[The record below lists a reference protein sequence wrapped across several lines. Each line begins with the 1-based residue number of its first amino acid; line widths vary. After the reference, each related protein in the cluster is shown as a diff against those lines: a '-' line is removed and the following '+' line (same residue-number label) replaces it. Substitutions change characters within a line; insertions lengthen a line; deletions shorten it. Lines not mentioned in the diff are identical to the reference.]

1 MKTYRALIALSIYL
15 CLALM
20 VFTFVF
26 VCFFASNLNST
37 IKLQDE
43 INKARSV
50 LNVLISTHQTRAM
63 SVLYAADKSADEE
76 ILKELEKRSINLA
89 LDANMSYDF
98 IAEVQR
104 LRFAFDTSISPGLML
119 EESEALDKHF
129 FSYFENT
136 LSLNTNPKINGE
148 MVALNTVIRD
158 IIYLNKVRD
167 FVIRFASNGNVLDAE
182 KIQILDELRFKF
194 FNYATVARSNAS
206 KINFLFFGTEEL
218 NKSIDKLITFQGLNK
233 DNIATFYD
241 ALREIMI
248 TGKLVSP
255 LKLIEQS
262 KRIEE
267 INTKIANLLI
277 STIQNDIK
285 ISIDELVS
293 YTTISSGVFALCAGV
308 FVFILFRRKAMLE
321 DMKISLAHI
330 ENIKKIANR
339 RTLTIKDPQ
348 ILELVS
354 QGAFRVNKFDV
365 IDENYKSE
373 YSYFM
378 DNITHSIMNPL
389 NDIMGYAELLRIKKL
404 SIAELDS
411 YAKEILLSSEKL
423 SKLFNNLIK
432 ISSIQSK
439 NIELNYREIDLFDG
453 VAGLVNNFSLSASKE
468 RISFMLYIDPSL
480 ESNIICDTEKL
491 RFILT
496 TLVQNAIK
504 HNRRNGKFMLA
515 VKKDKVI
522 DNEVSIHLS
531 VVDKGYG
538 FKEMPIKQN
547 FNDKDET
554 KLKIFAQKGLDLA
567 IIDEYAKLMQS
578 TGLHIKS
585 IEDEGSMIELTFRLK
600 FKPKEKL
607 KNKFAGEKIYI
618 YNENIQK
625 ENDLPSFGKEPL
637 LSDYDI
643 LCSYLDYLGLEYE
656 LTDEKDK
663 GLYIIYDNKEPFDT
677 TKCIFVSPN
686 RPAFTNEDKVWL
698 NYPFTTDSL
707 ASAYELVTGKLK
719 SASTSFKLDAQA
731 LVLASADIANEIS
744 KYLAHIHTT
753 PNPEMKYDI
762 AFIDVDIYP
771 DAPNHLAKGVQL
783 VAISKESTLPSLG
796 KGVYS
801 NYIIKPEKNDQSLAI
816 SRGITLALSELRRK
830 SMLNDKYLRDI
841 LLFKKSLAA
850 NNIYKSAII
859 TFAPRT
865 DVANSVDEFEELLK
879 NNTYKIV
886 LCDFDIT
893 GLNLDRYLELIN
905 KARTRHKFASI
916 AGLFISPELKLESK
930 EFEIFHTNLSKAKL
944 ETRLRQHLSSMY
956 DY

>member
-20 VFTFVF
+20 TFSFIF
-26 VCFFASNLNST
+26 VCFFLSNLSST
-37 IKLQDE
+37 LKLQNE
-43 INKARSV
+43 INKSPSV
-50 LNVLISTHQTRAM
+50 LNVLINSHQTRAM
-63 SVLYAADKSADEE
+63 SVLYATDKSADEE
-76 ILKELEKRSINLA
+76 ILKELEKRTINLA
-89 LDANMSYDF
+89 LEANMSYDF
-98 IAEVQR
+98 ISEVQR
-104 LRFAFDTSISPGLML
+104 LRYAFDTNISPALMV
-119 EESEALDKHF
+119 EEIEALDRHF

-136 LSLNTNPKINGE
+136 LSLNIIPKINGE
-148 MVALNTVIRD
+148 MVALNTAIRD

-167 FVIRFASNGNVLDAE
+167 FLIRFVSNGNVLDNE

-194 FNYATVARSNAS
+194 LNYATVAKANAS
-206 KINFLFFGTEEL
+206 KINFLFFNAKMSDKSMDELIALQRL
-218 NKSIDKLITFQGLNK
+218 NKENIT
-233 DNIATFYD
+233 TFYD
-241 ALREIMI
+241 TLREVMI
-248 TGKLVSP
+248 SGKLISP

-262 KRIEE
+262 SRIEE
-267 INTKIANLLI
+267 INIKIANLLI
-277 STIQNDIK
+277 SSIQNNIK
-285 ISIDELVS
+285 VSIDELFS
-293 YTTISSGVFALCAGV
+293 YTAISSAVFAFCAGV
-308 FVFILFRRKAMLE
+308 FVFVLFRRKKMLD
-321 DMKISLAHI
+321 DMKISLAHV
-330 ENIKKIANR
+330 ENIKKIAHR
-339 RTLTIKDPQ
+339 RGLSVKDSQ
-348 ILELVS
+348 ILKLIS
-354 QGAFRVNKFDV
+354 QGALRTDKFDV

-378 DNITHSIMNPL
+378 DNITHGIINPL
-389 NDIMGYAELLRIKKL
+389 NDIMGYAELLRIKKISL
-404 SIAELDS
+404 AQIDS
-411 YAKEILLSSEKL
+411 YAKEILISSENL

-432 ISSIQSK
+432 ISNIQSK
-439 NIELNYREIDLFDG
+439 NITLNHSEIDLFDG
-453 VAGLVNNFSLSASKE
+453 VTGLVNDFSLIASKE
-468 RISFMLYIDPSL
+468 HIDFMLYVDPNL

-496 TLVQNAIK
+496 TLVENAIK
-504 HNRRNGKFMLA
+504 HNRKNGKFML
-515 VKKDKVI
+515 VIKKGKSIKD
-522 DNEVSIHLS
+522 EMSIHLS
-531 VVDKGYG
+531 IIDKGHG

-547 FNDKDET
+547 FDDKDET

-567 IIDEYAKLMQS
+567 IINEYAKLMQS
-578 TGLHIKS
+578 TGLRIRSK
-585 IEDEGSMIELTFRLK
+585 ENEGSLIELSFNLK

-625 ENDLPSFGKEPL
+625 ENDLPNFGKEPL

-656 LTDEKDK
+656 LTEEKDK
-663 GLYIIYDNKEPFDT
+663 GLYFIYDDKEPFDT

-698 NYPFTTDSL
+698 SYPFTTESL

-719 SASTSFKLDAQA
+719 STSTSFKLDAQA
-731 LVLASADIANEIS
+731 LVLTSADIANEIS

-753 PNPEMKYDI
+753 LNPETKYDI
-762 AFIDVDIYP
+762 AFIDIDEYP
-771 DAPNHLAKGVQL
+771 NTANHIAKGVQL
-783 VAISKESTLPSLG
+783 VAISKESTLPNLG

-801 NYIIKPEKNDQSLAI
+801 NYIIKPQKDDQMLSI
-816 SRGITLALSELRRK
+816 SKGITLALSELRRK

-865 DVANSVDEFEELLK
+865 DVANSIDEFEELLAK
-879 NNTYKIV
+879 HTYKIV

-905 KARTRHKFASI
+905 KARAEHKFASI
-916 AGLFISPELKLESK
+916 AGLFVSPESKLVSK
-930 EFEIFHTNLSKAKL
+930 EFEILQTNLSKAKL
-944 ETRLRQHLSSMY
+944 ETKLRQYLSSVY